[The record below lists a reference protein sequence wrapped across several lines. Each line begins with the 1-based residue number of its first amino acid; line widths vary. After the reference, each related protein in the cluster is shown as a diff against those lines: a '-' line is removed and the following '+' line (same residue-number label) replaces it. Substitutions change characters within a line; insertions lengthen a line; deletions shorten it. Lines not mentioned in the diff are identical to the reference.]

1 VVKLEISNALPPD
14 EIVRRIEKALKHGGD
29 THTWDDIRQG
39 LSTGHFQIHWNDG
52 GVAITEIQV
61 FPRRKNLHCFIV
73 AGKMAPVLE
82 LQQEMIAFAR
92 AHGCGSLSATGRF
105 GWERVLPKQGWKK
118 MHTAFGLDLE
128 GIA

>member
-1 VVKLEISNALPPD
+1 MVKPETSKGLPPD

-82 LQQEMIAFAR
+82 LQQDMIAFAR
-92 AHGCGSLSATGRF
+92 THGCRSLSATGRF

>member
-1 VVKLEISNALPPD
+1 MVKPETSKGLPPD

-82 LQQEMIAFAR
+82 LQQDMIAFAR
-92 AHGCGSLSATGRF
+92 THGCRSLSATGRF

-128 GIA
+128 GSA